1 MKAVEIYAHLE
12 QSHVDDG
19 VVAVAANIGA
29 SVKNMRDSCGTV
41 AETASEQPCSIS
53 SESPEKLPIPV
64 VGDTGIEPVT
74 PTMSM

>member
-19 VVAVAANIGA
+19 VVAVSANIGISA
-29 SVKNMRDSCGTV
+29 TKLRDSCGTV
-41 AETASEQPCSIS
+41 DDIKVTPLSEDYAETRRNLMA
-53 SESPEKLPIPV
+53 PV

-74 PTMSM
+74 PTMSR

>member
-29 SVKNMRDSCGTV
+29 SVKNMRDSCGNGLGATLLYF
-41 AETASEQPCSIS
+41 I
-53 SESPEKLPIPV
+53 
-64 VGDTGIEPVT
+64 
-74 PTMSM
+74 